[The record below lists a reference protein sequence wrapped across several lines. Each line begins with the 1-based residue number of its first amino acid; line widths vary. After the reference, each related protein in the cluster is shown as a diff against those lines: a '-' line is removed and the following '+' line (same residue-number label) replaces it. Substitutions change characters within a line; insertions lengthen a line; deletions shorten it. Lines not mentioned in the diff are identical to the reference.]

1 MRSLIGGQRGPAVS
15 RTTLRGFGKG
25 FAVTDEALD
34 PRWVDEVL
42 LAGAGEQ
49 VALVLAAPV
58 TRAEL
63 RRLVSAKQAVLASA
77 GLGPGGSV
85 ALCLAPSLAFVA
97 NLLACWRLG
106 ARAALLDH
114 RLTPYEI
121 DNALQRLAPQVV
133 VTAGHASGGPLR
145 GFQEIEERVATYPGR
160 PADTAHAL
168 IQLSS
173 GSTGPSKVIAR
184 TAANLVEELERYTAI
199 GAGVPRGGERIVSLA
214 SMVHVL
220 GLVGGLLY
228 GLHVGAQ
235 VVIPVRMT
243 ADGILATVA
252 AGEEPTTLL
261 GVPFHIELLSSVQ
274 APPRLPQL
282 TGMTTGG
289 ELVRPEVYAGF
300 VDRYGVRL
308 GNMYGM
314 TEVGVIATDLF
325 GEHRPFLTPAP
336 GLRVREEAGEL
347 LVSLAASPY
356 LGLVDP
362 ARWSDGWLRTKDA
375 GVADPVTGR
384 FRVQG
389 RRDSQVSVGG
399 LKVDLTEVEHTLA
412 ALPGVAAAVVT
423 YDKAIEAYVTLQDGA
438 SAAGVQAQLA
448 ERLAGFKRPRVL
460 KVVEQMPRTATGKL
474 VRDRALLVA
483 AAEPAVPAVPAQ
495 RVAAD
500 VSDGNQGAAV
510 PAASVQEGSTTR

>member
-1 MRSLIGGQRGPAVS
+1 M
-15 RTTLRGFGKG
+15 
-25 FAVTDEALD
+25 TDEALD